1 MANNKRK
8 IFNDPVH
15 GFITIPHELIFDI
28 IEHPYFQRIR
38 RIQQLGLSTYVYPG
52 ANHTRFHHALGAFHL
67 MRKAISI
74 LKIKGHEISEEEE
87 IAALVAILLH
97 DIGHGPFSHTLEN
110 ILIKGVSHE
119 EISKIYMHRLNEHF
133 EGRLTMAIEIFQGT
147 YHKKFLHQ
155 LVSSQLDVD
164 RLDYL
169 TRDSFFTG
177 VNEGVISY
185 DRIIEM
191 MNVKDDELVIEQ
203 KGIYSIENF
212 IIARR
217 LMYWQVYLHK
227 TVVCVEQMLVKALE
241 RAKEL
246 IAKGMVL
253 DASPALRYFFS
264 HPVTALDFADDKEVL
279 ELYSRLD
286 DMDIMSA
293 LKHWRH
299 SDDFILRMLCAS
311 ILDRRLFKIQMSN
324 EAFDH
329 HAVEKIVEQVAAEY
343 KISHDDARYLVWTDS
358 TTNHAYN
365 PAEDRINILTSDGKV
380 TDIAKASDQFNISGL
395 SEPVVKYY
403 LCYPKGMG
411 INI

>member
-1 MANNKRK
+1 
-8 IFNDPVH
+8 
-15 GFITIPHELIFDI
+15 
-28 IEHPYFQRIR
+28 
-38 RIQQLGLSTYVYPG
+38 
-52 ANHTRFHHALGAFHL
+52 
-67 MRKAISI
+67 
-74 LKIKGHEISEEEE
+74 
-87 IAALVAILLH
+87 
-97 DIGHGPFSHTLEN
+97 
-110 ILIKGVSHE
+110 
-119 EISKIYMHRLNEHF
+119 
-133 EGRLTMAIEIFQGT
+133 
-147 YHKKFLHQ
+147 
-155 LVSSQLDVD
+155 VSSQLDVD

-191 MNVKDDELVIEQ
+191 MNVSKDELVIEQ

-227 TVVCVEQMLVKALE
+227 TVVCVEQMLVKAIE

-246 IAKGMVL
+246 LAKGEKI
-253 DASPALRYFFS
+253 DASPALSYFFS
-264 HPVTALDFADDKEVL
+264 HPVTMRDFAEDKDVL

-293 LKHWRH
+293 LKYWRH
-299 SDDFILRMLCAS
+299 SDDFILRLLCAS
-311 ILDRRLFKIQMSN
+311 ILDRRLFKIKMSN
-324 EAFDH
+324 EPFTDD
-329 HAVEKIVEQVAAEY
+329 AVNKIIATVAAEY
-343 KISHDDARYLVWTDS
+343 KISAHDARYLVWTDS

-365 PAEDRINILTSDGKV
+365 PAEDRINILTSDGTV

-403 LCYPKGMG
+403 LCFPKG
-411 INI
+411 INP